1 MCNSREEKAVLVR
14 RLKAY
19 YGDNL
24 LSVIFYGAHLKG
36 VLDEIDAFVIIEKPT
51 DLVKLN
57 RLADFIEDI
66 KEPIEKEYGCPIA
79 FELYLKEDADSF
91 HAVYLDIAR
100 AYEIAYDKDDYF
112 AGLLSKMTNPE
123 VSMDYVQYLT
133 TIEVVE
139 V

>member
-1 MCNSREEKAVLVR
+1 MCNSQEEKTALVR
-14 RLKAY
+14 HLKEY

-36 VLDEIDAFVIIEKPT
+36 ILDEIDVFVIIEKPT

-66 KEPIEKEYGCPIA
+66 KEPIERKYGCPVA
-79 FELYLKEDADSF
+79 FELYIKEDADSF

-100 AYEIAYDKDDYF
+100 AYEIAYDKGNYF
-112 AGLLSKMTNPE
+112 ANLLSKMTDPE
-123 VSMDYVQYLT
+123 VSMHYVQYLT
-133 TIEVVE
+133 TIEIIE
-139 V
+139 S